1 MGRPMSRSEFAIN
14 PQHELH
20 VELSREEPRGPHNGG
35 VLATFCFSDDASFEA
50 DSNRIDLCLPPI
62 GKDRLFESWMSP
74 HPVRFRQ
81 AGRVRISESERY
93 AFAVL
98 QLREKDPVE
107 FQSLVLDA
115 YTELLSAISEM
126 NCSHI
131 VKIWNYFDRI
141 NDEDGGLERYRQF
154 SWARADAFEKLNL
167 EDDRLPTGTAIGTQ
181 GGNVLSL
188 VAFLSSERLQQFEN
202 PRQVSAYRYPKV
214 YGPRSPKFSRAGL
227 VETESHQLFI
237 VSGTAAVI
245 GHESAHPFD
254 LVSQTEETFNNL
266 ALLSRLAETYATK
279 KSGAELDGESV
290 LRVYLR
296 NPSKLAYVESQIRSK
311 FNRSTRNIAFLHG
324 DICRKEL
331 AIEIDGLRIN

>member
-1 MGRPMSRSEFAIN
+1 MAVN
-14 PQHELH
+14 PERELH
-20 VELSREEPRGPHNGG
+20 VELTRDEPHCTKDVGL
-35 VLATFCFSDDASFEA
+35 LAAFHFSNHGNFQAESI
-50 DSNRIDLCLPPI
+50 RVDLCLPPL
-62 GKDRLFESWMSP
+62 GTDRLVESWISP
-74 HPVRFRQ
+74 HPVTFRK
-81 AGRVRISESERY
+81 AGRVRISESKRY
-93 AFAVL
+93 AFAVI
-98 QLREKDPVE
+98 QVQEQDPAD

-115 YTELLSAISEM
+115 YTELLSAISSTT
-126 NCSHI
+126 CPFI

-154 SWARADAFEKLNL
+154 SWARADAFEKANL

-188 VAFLSSERLQQFEN
+188 IALLSSERLQRFEN
-202 PRQVSAYRYPKV
+202 PRQVSAYLYPKK

-227 VETESHQLFI
+227 VETEGHQLFI

-245 GHESAHPFD
+245 GHETAHPFD

-266 ALLSRLAETYATK
+266 ALLSRLAEAYATRK
-279 KSGAELDGESV
+279 IGSELDGDSV

-296 NPSKLAYVESQIRSK
+296 NPSELAYVESQIRQK